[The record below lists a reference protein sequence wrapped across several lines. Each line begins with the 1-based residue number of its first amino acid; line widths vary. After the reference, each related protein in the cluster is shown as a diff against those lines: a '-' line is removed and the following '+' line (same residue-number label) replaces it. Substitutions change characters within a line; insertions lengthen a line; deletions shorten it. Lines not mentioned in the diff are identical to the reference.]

1 VTLDIA
7 WMIAGAVTERY
18 RAAGYFLSRAYVPQQ
33 KILDGQLRIEVVEG
47 YIAKVD
53 LNDDAAAPSYPLRET
68 MSDLLDRRPAKAS
81 DLESA
86 LLRLNDLPGLSFRA
100 VLSPLSDPGQEG
112 GVMLTLIPERKP
124 GGGQISFDNFGSRF
138 LGPYVSS
145 AVYSGSLLPLQQT
158 LISVITS
165 VPFREF
171 QNAAIDHSFAL
182 TPSLSMHFNGGLT
195 HAEPGDTLKRP
206 GKAPADQ
213 VLKDVRRQTRRQY
226 SAEEKV
232 RIVKD
237 CAARKISTSPAVEGI
252 AASMYY
258 SSEEGI
264 TILNGVPATY
274 QRLKTGQY
282 PEIDEAETLKA

>member
-1 VTLDIA
+1 
-7 WMIAGAVTERY
+7 
-18 RAAGYFLSRAYVPQQ
+18 
-33 KILDGQLRIEVVEG
+33 
-47 YIAKVD
+47 
-53 LNDDAAAPSYPLRET
+53 
-68 MSDLLDRRPAKAS
+68 
-81 DLESA
+81 
-86 LLRLNDLPGLSFRA
+86 
-100 VLSPLSDPGQEG
+100 
-112 GVMLTLIPERKP
+112 MLTLIPERKP
-124 GGGQISFDNFGSRF
+124 CGGQISFDNFGSRF
-138 LGPYVSS
+138 LGPYESS

-165 VPFREF
+165 VPFRKF

-282 PEIDEAETLKA
+282 PENRRSRDTEGMNPVAGRRKLVDEPLRLGAIAPANTNGIAALGKNVAPTAAPIASPRA